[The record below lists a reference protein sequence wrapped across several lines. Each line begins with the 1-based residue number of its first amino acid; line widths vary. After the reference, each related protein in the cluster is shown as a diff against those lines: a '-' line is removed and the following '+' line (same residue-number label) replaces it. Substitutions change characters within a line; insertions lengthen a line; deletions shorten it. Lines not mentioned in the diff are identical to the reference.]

1 MEKINR
7 DNGCLFVIRGSHKGV
22 LEQHDYP
29 DWENGVNKMY
39 HGVRGYDGVPKT
51 MLSMEK
57 GDTVFFHPILLHGS
71 GANRTQYYRK
81 AISCHFASSE
91 CDYIDVKGTTQENI
105 AKEVEEIAVTKGI
118 EGLNFKDIW
127 KFRSRLV
134 RGVEI
139 NL

>member
-1 MEKINR
+1 
-7 DNGCLFVIRGSHKGV
+7 
-22 LEQHDYP
+22 
-29 DWENGVNKMY
+29 
-39 HGVRGYDGVPKT
+39 

-71 GANRTQYYRK
+71 EANRTQHYRK
-81 AISCHFASSE
+81 AIACHFASSE

-105 AKEVEEIAVTKGI
+105 AKEIEEVAVTKGI

>member
-1 MEKINR
+1 PANRIVCAWTAMEKINR

-29 DWENGVNKMY
+29 DWE
-39 HGVRGYDGVPKT
+39 H
-51 MLSMEK
+51 
-57 GDTVFFHPILLHGS
+57 
-71 GANRTQYYRK
+71 YRK
-81 AISCHFASSE
+81 AIACHFASSE

-105 AKEVEEIAVTKGI
+105 AKEIEEVAVTKGI